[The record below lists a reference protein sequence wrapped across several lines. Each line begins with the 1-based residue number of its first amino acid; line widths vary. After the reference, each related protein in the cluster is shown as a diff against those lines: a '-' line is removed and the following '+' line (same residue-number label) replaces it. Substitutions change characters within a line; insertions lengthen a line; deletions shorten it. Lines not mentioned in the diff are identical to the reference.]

1 MRTLK
6 TLVTLTTLVLI
17 NFSSQNQETDDAVI
31 IEGVQKFT
39 PHITRYCSSIQKYF
53 RSREEE
59 SVTKSA
65 TQKELFRNARNV
77 SERAA
82 IEYSKELINKSYSDN
97 QLAIQI
103 VFVSLRIETSWSAY
117 RNPLRIQIVSFVIVL
132 K

>member
-1 MRTLK
+1 ML
-6 TLVTLTTLVLI
+6 
-17 NFSSQNQETDDAVI
+17 
-31 IEGVQKFT
+31 
-39 PHITRYCSSIQKYF
+39 IQKYF

-82 IEYSKELINKSYSDN
+82 IEYSKELIYKSYSDN